1 MKERIGAKSH
11 SKPAEE
17 GFTRWLSCV
26 NLLDQRKKKDLIYTN
41 LSPYLCLDKSSHLCM
56 TLFFYQ
62 FIGQQIKGQHIPH
75 CWFFKSKHVNHRNSR
90 SPFYV
95 YSIHILFNPKFDN
108 DTQNMLRNINNKKS
122 LFFN

>member
-1 MKERIGAKSH
+1 MKEKIGAKSH

-56 TLFFYQ
+56 TLFFL
-62 FIGQQIKGQHIPH
+62 
-75 CWFFKSKHVNHRNSR
+75 S
-90 SPFYV
+90 V
-95 YSIHILFNPKFDN
+95 YWSTNQRAAHPTLLVFQK
-108 DTQNMLRNINNKKS
+108 
-122 LFFN
+122 